1 MQVIVEH
8 RGGWGARYHGKILIP
23 VDTNINM
30 VTNIYWIYW
39 CFQIVMLDKTV
50 ETPLDCKEIKP
61 VNPKGNQSWIF
72 IGWTDIKAEAPLLWL
87 PDMKSW
93 LIGKDPD
100 TGKDWR
106 QRRRGWQRMRY
117 LDDITDSMDMNLS
130 KLWEIVEDREAWRA
144 AVHGVSQSQTWHNNC
159 TIALCAKPWTKHYT
173 LLSLSYNHEQ
183 KCHLYL
189 SNEEMEIPRGLTS
202 CATSHK

>member
-1 MQVIVEH
+1 MFLFIS
-8 RGGWGARYHGKILIP
+8 
-23 VDTNINM
+23 
-30 VTNIYWIYW
+30 
-39 CFQIVMLDKTV
+39 
-50 ETPLDCKEIKP
+50 
-61 VNPKGNQSWIF
+61 GNQSILKEVSPEYSLEGLKLKLQHF
-72 IGWTDIKAEAPLLWL
+72 GHLMQK
-87 PDMKSW
+87 KW

-159 TIALCAKPWTKHYT
+159 TTALCAKPWTKHYT